1 MDKKADNFIVMPDSN
16 FVVGIDFAITEF
28 SMYSEE
34 RIAGMLLACQ
44 NLLDCFGD
52 YQDAVQSWVDEH
64 LDPEFR
70 GYTDVD
76 LFGENKTFPDEDNDD
91 GLK

>member
-1 MDKKADNFIVMPDSN
+1 MPDSN
-16 FVVGIDFAITEF
+16 FVVGIDFAVTEF
-28 SMYSEE
+28 SMNKIW
-34 RIAGMLLACQ
+34 RTAGMSLACQ
-44 NLLDCFGD
+44 SLLGCFGD

-76 LFGENKTFPDEDNDD
+76 LFGENKTFPDEDNDYS
-91 GLK
+91 